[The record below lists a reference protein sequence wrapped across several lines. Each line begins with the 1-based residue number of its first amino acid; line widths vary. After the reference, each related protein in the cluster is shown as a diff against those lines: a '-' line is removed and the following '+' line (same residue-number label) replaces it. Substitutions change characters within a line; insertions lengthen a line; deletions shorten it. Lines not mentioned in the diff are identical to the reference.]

1 MTDNWKIVLSSNFS
15 FSIHYLFFCYLYS
28 RYIYTHTIKLLYIIQ
43 CIHMQ
48 FDYYITYTHSHNL
61 IMMLNLMFI
70 KYPSLTYTIVFAS
83 SLALVCRIIAAIFAW
98 RMRSQDACIIII
110 FKKTNL

>member
-1 MTDNWKIVLSSNFS
+1 
-15 FSIHYLFFCYLYS
+15 
-28 RYIYTHTIKLLYIIQ
+28 
-43 CIHMQ
+43 MQ

-70 KYPSLTYTIVFAS
+70 KYPFLTYTIFFAS

-110 FKKTNL
+110 LKRPNL